1 MERIL
6 KGFLREK
13 LKLVVLRVVKVS
25 WDRYLVPEK
34 KASGINVG
42 QGTCPCVP
50 RKLSAG
56 EQLTDDKQNAGH
68 LLLWNWAICASTI
81 LLTGFL

>member
-1 MERIL
+1 M
-6 KGFLREK
+6 KK

-50 RKLSAG
+50 PQIIS
-56 EQLTDDKQNAGH
+56 
-68 LLLWNWAICASTI
+68 W
-81 LLTGFL
+81 